1 MTNDLALAALV
12 RWPVVPSE
20 GKADAANQP
29 ARHCEPRRGVAIQRP
44 YPIFNLLD
52 RVATLAM
59 TAPIIASVF
68 SLQPRAK
75 RGGKQS
81 SPMQMPFTHWIAT
94 AEGLAMTAPVIAN
107 VVKHPSRCAAN
118 LHRWPSRPR

>member
-44 YPIFNLLD
+44 YPKAFFLD
-52 RVATLAM
+52 RVAT
-59 TAPIIASVF
+59 
-68 SLQPRAK
+68 
-75 RGGKQS
+75 
-81 SPMQMPFTHWIAT
+81 
-94 AEGLAMTAPVIAN
+94 LAMTAPVIAN